1 MIVDEA
7 HKLKN
12 QQSRLFQSLSL
23 LPREY
28 CVLLTGT
35 PLQNKTEVI
44 LPSAIEELLEL
55 DLYFVLKGA
64 LGTFKLCG
72 SAAIQ

>member
-12 QQSRLFQSLSL
+12 QQSRLFQSLTQI
-23 LPREY
+23 PREY

-35 PLQNKTEVI
+35 PLQNRTEVFEFLECLEQI
-44 LPSAIEELLEL
+44 LN
-55 DLYFVLKGA
+55 GN
-64 LGTFKLCG
+64 
-72 SAAIQ
+72 